1 MTNEVSADIS
11 IESHERGRARVP
23 FSLSSWFTALIVR
36 TVVLTL
42 ARDLQQIAHNR
53 ISRNYREKEKTIV
66 KLSRTEKGVTAY
78 RYVLYNRI
86 KVLNGPLR
94 VAIED
99 WSDELEVYVN
109 RKQL

>member
-11 IESHERGRARVP
+11 IESHERGRTRVL

-42 ARDLQQIAHNR
+42 TRDLQKIAYNR
-53 ISRNYREKEKTIV
+53 ISRNYREKK
-66 KLSRTEKGVTAY
+66 KLSSSYHEQEK
-78 RYVLYNRI
+78 VLPRI
-86 KVLNGPLR
+86 DMYCTIALNGPLR
-94 VAIED
+94 VAIKD
-99 WSDELEVYVN
+99 RSGELEVYVN